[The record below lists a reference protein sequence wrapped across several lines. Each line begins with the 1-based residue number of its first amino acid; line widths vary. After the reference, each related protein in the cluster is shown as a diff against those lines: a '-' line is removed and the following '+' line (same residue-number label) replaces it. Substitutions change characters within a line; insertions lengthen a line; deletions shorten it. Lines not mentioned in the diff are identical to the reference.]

1 MTDKHFYLYLS
12 AITGTIVAAI
22 ALVANYYESEKAKA
36 YATITN
42 PVAMCF
48 AVAKTTTQQEAC
60 TKLLK

>member
-12 AITGTIVAAI
+12 AITGIIMVAI
-22 ALVANYYESEKAKA
+22 ALVTYYYEGEKAKA

-42 PVAMCF
+42 PVTMCF